1 MVADRDGNVD
11 TNEGNVNVP
20 EEAANK
26 PATTI
31 AGVEQTLDV
40 TTEGALDAGAEL
52 SLIAVMMVGRELN
65 AWAIADAMSLENDE
79 DVPVE
84 ATETTMLAAEEEGEE
99 VHVEEITPADKLLY
113 VERG

>member
-1 MVADRDGNVD
+1 MDGNVG

-52 SLIAVMMVGRELN
+52 SLIAVMMVGRELLN
-65 AWAIADAMSLENDE
+65 AWAIADAMSLANDE

-113 VERG
+113 VEHG